1 MTKPV
6 LYTFPQSV
14 WAAVPHLALDELDV
28 DADLEIVNLLEGA
41 NFDPQFLKLNPHGTL
56 PTLAHGG
63 KSFTSTAAVIDYL
76 VSISSKKVAPATSIT
91 TLVHEDKIDPN
102 FAFVASRN
110 DEEFAKVKGSFAPI
124 FTSTRLA
131 GLKKHAATPAAE
143 PHRDFHDKQI
153 AKISGLD
160 ALLAGN
166 APDEARRGFYSAST
180 ALWDSIKVFAV
191 ETLPA
196 AIGEGPFIG
205 GATPGVDDYH
215 VGAWIARIAF
225 LLGAQQSDEGV
236 AALEK
241 GFGPIPEKVKVY
253 WSAWIARDSWVKAYP
268 DKALH

>member
-1 MTKPV
+1 MAKPV

-14 WAAVPHLALDELDV
+14 WAVAPQLALAELDV
-28 DADLEIVNLLEGA
+28 DADLEIVNPLEGA
-41 NFDPQFLKLNPHGTL
+41 NFDPQFLKLSPHGAL

-63 KSFTSTAAVIDYL
+63 KSFSNAAVIDYL

-91 TLVHEDKIDPN
+91 TVVYEDKIDAN
-102 FAFVASRN
+102 FASVASRN
-110 DEEFAKVKGSFAPI
+110 DEEFAKVKGSSAPI
-124 FTSTRLA
+124 FISTRLA
-131 GLKKHAATPAAE
+131 YLKKHAATPEAE
-143 PHRDFHDKQI
+143 PHKDFYDKEI
-153 AKISGLD
+153 AKISRLD
-160 ALLAGN
+160 ALLTGD
-166 APDEARRGFYSAST
+166 APDEAKQGFYAAST

-196 AIGEGPFIG
+196 AISSGPFIG

-225 LLGAQQSDEGV
+225 LLGAQKSDEGV

-253 WSAWIARDSWVKAYP
+253 WSTWIARDSWVKAYP
-268 DKALH
+268 DRALH

>member
-6 LYTFPQSV
+6 LYTFPQST
-14 WAAVPHLALDELDV
+14 WAIAPQLALAELDV
-28 DADLEIVNLLEGA
+28 DADLEIVNPLEGA
-41 NFDPQFLKLNPHGTL
+41 NFDPQFLKLSPHGNL
-56 PTLAHGG
+56 PTLAHEG
-63 KSFTSTAAVIDYL
+63 KSFTSNPAVIDYL

-91 TLVHEDKIDPN
+91 TLVHEDNIDPN

-110 DEEFAKVKGSFAPI
+110 DEEFAKAKGSFAPA
-124 FTSTRLA
+124 FMSTRLA
-131 GLKKHAATPAAE
+131 YLKKHAATPEAE
-143 PHRDFHDKQI
+143 PHKDFYDKEI
-153 AKISGLD
+153 AKIAGLD
-160 ALLAGN
+160 ALLSGN
-166 APDEARRGFYSAST
+166 APDEAKRGFYAAST
-180 ALWDSIKVFAV
+180 ALWDSVKVFTV

-196 AIGEGPFIG
+196 AISEGPFIG
-205 GATPGVDDYH
+205 GATPGADDYH

-225 LLGAQQSDEGV
+225 LLGAQKSDEGV

>member
-6 LYTFPQSV
+6 LYTFPRSV
-14 WAAVPHLALDELDV
+14 WAAVPHLALAELDV
-28 DADLEIVNLLEGA
+28 DADLEIVNLVEGA

-56 PTLAHGG
+56 PTLAHGE

-91 TLVHEDKIDPN
+91 TVVHEDKVDPN

-143 PHRDFHDKQI
+143 PHKDFHDKQI

-166 APDEARRGFYSAST
+166 APDEARQGFYSAST

-225 LLGAQQSDEGV
+225 LLGAQQ
-236 AALEK
+236 
-241 GFGPIPEKVKVY
+241 VKVY